1 MSTTLQA
8 VEPTEPNPVADAI
21 AALTAAARQ
30 TRMRGAGT
38 AHATVEPVD
47 FGEIACHVIT
57 TVAANLGGVDELLA
71 GRPGSWEADYV
82 RQIVQSTAGDDPD
95 ELLRYRTEPVR
106 LAFDAEEVFYD
117 LGVGELYESDAEEL
131 GRREDATDDELF
143 AAVATP
149 EERSQIA
156 DIQAAMPSR
165 GVAAADDAEHARAVG
180 LMREARTIAETIMDR
195 AEANGTPQAAALI
208 AAREASATVRKLW
221 EQDLAAYTEA
231 YLAAARRYLTDRG
244 VTCGVELATT
254 PASEAPTWDALSD
267 QVHEYARANA
277 PLPMTGEAPDH
288 SDGTPADAL
297 RRAGLTYTDRAR
309 TA

>member
-1 MSTTLQA
+1 MTTTLQA
-8 VEPTEPNPVADAI
+8 VEPAEPNPVDEAI

-30 TRMRGAGT
+30 TRVRGGGT
-38 AHATVEPVD
+38 EHATVEPVD

-57 TVAANLGGVDELLA
+57 TVAANVGGVDELLA

-106 LAFDAEEVFYD
+106 LAFDAEDVFYD
-117 LGVGELYESDAEEL
+117 LGLADLYEQEAAAAGS
-131 GRREDATDDELF
+131 REDAIDEELF
-143 AAVATP
+143 NAVATP
-149 EERSQIA
+149 EERARIA
-156 DIQAAMPSR
+156 EIQAAMPSWAEGGDGDR
-165 GVAAADDAEHARAVG
+165 ELSVSLMQEASTITEAIAA
-180 LMREARTIAETIMDR
+180 R
-195 AEANGTPQAAALI
+195 AEAAGEPLI
-208 AAREASATVRKLW
+208 AALTSARTVTATVEKLW

-244 VTCGVELATT
+244 VTCGVELATIPT
-254 PASEAPTWDALSD
+254 GELATWDALTD

-288 SDGTPADAL
+288 SDGSPADAL

-309 TA
+309 QA